1 MSATPC
7 SALWPLRSRMRR
19 GVRSVQ
25 RLRVA
30 GLVLAGAA
38 MVAGCADRVVGNGTN
53 DPVTLSGAEVGPPAG
68 VGSVDWDAIP
78 DELRAMD
85 ISEVHGGA
93 AALHHEVSKLL
104 VEVGVLELLD
114 SYLINVPP
122 SAGYFA
128 VWEMGTAVSASHD
141 LYGASSPHRY
151 QFELRV
157 LGAARDAMNTSPLA
171 RDISGALREEY
182 AALHDAFFE
191 VFEQCGRDS
200 PWPEVEMFVMGDGYA
215 GDYWPHLFESDFT
228 LSYFEYKEL
237 LHACG
242 RYAATYP
249 TLDPRIRDELL
260 APQRAHFAT
269 TVLDELFDSLPVVEV
284 PSRYLAEID
293 NLRDNGW

>member
-1 MSATPC
+1 MRASRC
-7 SALWPLRSRMRR
+7 SVSWPFRSCMRR
-19 GVRSVQ
+19 CVRSV
-25 RLRVA
+25 RWWRVA
-30 GLVLAGAA
+30 GLVLAGAV
-38 MVAGCADRVVGNGTN
+38 MVAGCAGRAAGNGAN
-53 DPVTLSGAEVGPPAG
+53 DPVTLSGAEVGPPVG

-85 ISEVHGGA
+85 LTEVHAGY
-93 AALHHEVSKLL
+93 AALHHGVSKLL
-104 VEVGVLELLD
+104 VEVGALELLD
-114 SYLINVPP
+114 SYLIDVPP

-128 VWEMGTAVSASHD
+128 IWEMGTAASASHD
-141 LYGASSPHRY
+141 LYGASSPRRY
-151 QFELRV
+151 QFERRV
-157 LGAARDAMNTSPLA
+157 LGAGRNAMNTSPLA

-182 AALHDAFFE
+182 AVLHDAFFE

-200 PWPEVEMFVMGDGYA
+200 PWPEVELFVMGDGYA
-215 GDYWPHLFESDFT
+215 GDYPPPLFESDFA

-249 TLDPRIRDELL
+249 TLDPKIRDELL

-269 TVLDELFDSLPVVEV
+269 TVLKSLRDPLPVVEV
-284 PSRYLAEID
+284 PSRYQAEID